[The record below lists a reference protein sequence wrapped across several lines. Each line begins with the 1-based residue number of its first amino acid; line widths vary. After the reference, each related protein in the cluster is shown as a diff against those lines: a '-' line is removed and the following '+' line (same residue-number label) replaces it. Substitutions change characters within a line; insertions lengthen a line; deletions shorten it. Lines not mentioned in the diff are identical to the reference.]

1 MMKVQRLS
9 HRSMIPD
16 KYWKVELEL
25 EMEFGKYKILEF
37 HYFVVLSLK
46 LEIFQIPLVP
56 YEEYI
61 NESIKGFRLGS
72 EASQPSFFYFLCCEH
87 LEIEVNDRISL
98 IRERF
103 ISDKVALGHCPPD

>member
-9 HRSMIPD
+9 HRSVIPD
-16 KYWKVELEL
+16 KYWKVEFEL
-25 EMEFGKYKILEF
+25 EMEFGKYKIWEF

-46 LEIFQIPLVP
+46 LEIFPIPLVP

-72 EASQPSFFYFLCCEH
+72 EASPPSFFFML
-87 LEIEVNDRISL
+87 
-98 IRERF
+98 
-103 ISDKVALGHCPPD
+103 